1 MHHHHVTTTAPPP
14 PPPLVLLLQAR
25 DDVHSNWITLELRY
39 DRAYQTFSKAV
50 FAGIHNL
57 CVLCGDAMT
66 IIPTHMPS
74 SVLDNVFVNHPEPP
88 QQVAGKGGSTQG
100 NHLLD
105 EVRASSLTLLPL
117 TLLPPFP
124 SLTFLPPF
132 LHNLCSTVLLL
143 HLCYHY
149 IRRCIHAWYRSMN
162 AFQSPSLI
170 TDDDVYTHHVLLWT
184 IIIIVILPGD
194 DPRVEAQR
202 NADHRDRQ
210 PVVREAA
217 DPTSGR
223 DHK

>member
-1 MHHHHVTTTAPPP
+1 MSPP

-105 EVRASSLTLLPL
+105 EVRASSL
-117 TLLPPFP
+117 P
-124 SLTFLPPF
+124 SPHLASFLPPF
-132 LHNLCSTVLLL
+132 TIYARLYCCFINV
-143 HLCYHY
+143 
-149 IRRCIHAWYRSMN
+149 
-162 AFQSPSLI
+162 I
-170 TDDDVYTHHVLLWT
+170 TTYDVFTLG
-184 IIIIVILPGD
+184 ID
-194 DPRVEAQR
+194 Q
-202 NADHRDRQ
+202 
-210 PVVREAA
+210 
-217 DPTSGR
+217 
-223 DHK
+223 